1 VLEHLNER
9 PTPPKRVVV
18 MGAGGFVGGAVA
30 ERLGGDGI
38 AVLALGRTDVD
49 LLAPRADERL
59 AGLIEPGDTF
69 VAVSARA
76 PAKDAEMLIENMTMA
91 RAMVRA
97 LKARDGDLAHVV
109 NISSDAVYADAPLP
123 LTEDSPTSPASYHGV
138 MHLAREIMFRSEL
151 ATPFAIVRPT
161 LVYGARD
168 PHNGYGP
175 NRFRRLAAV
184 GQEIVLFGEGEERRD
199 HVLID
204 DVAEVI
210 LRVVT
215 YRSRGVLNVAS
226 GRVASFR
233 GIAEMIA
240 AHFKPPVAVKGSPR
254 TCPMPHGGYRPF
266 DVSACRKA
274 FPDFLFTPLAEGLA
288 KVRAETAGG
297 GR

>member
-1 VLEHLNER
+1 MLEHLNGR

-38 AVLALGRTDVD
+38 AVLALGRTDID

-59 AGLIEPGDTF
+59 ADWIKPGDAF
-69 VAVSARA
+69 IAVSARA
-76 PAKDAEMLIENMTMA
+76 PAKDAEMLIENMMMA

-97 LKARDGDLAHVV
+97 LKARAGDLAHVI

-123 LTEDSPTSPASYHGV
+123 LTEDSPTSPGSYHGV

-151 ATPFAIVRPT
+151 ATPLAILRPT

-175 NRFRRLAAV
+175 NRFRRLAAA
-184 GQEIVLFGEGEERRD
+184 GQEIILFGEGEERRD
-199 HVLID
+199 HALID

-226 GRVASFR
+226 GQVASFR
-233 GIAEMIA
+233 DIAEIIA
-240 AHFKPPVAVKGSPR
+240 THFKPPVAVKGSPR
-254 TCPMPHGGYRPF
+254 TGPMPHGGYRPF
-266 DVSACRKA
+266 DISACRKA
-274 FPDFLFTPLAEGLA
+274 FPDFRFTLLAEGLA
-288 KVRAETAGG
+288 KVRAEAAGG

>member
-38 AVLALGRTDVD
+38 AVLALGRTDID

-59 AGLIEPGDTF
+59 AGLIEPGDAF

-76 PAKDAEMLIENMTMA
+76 PAKDAEMLIENMIMA

-151 ATPFAIVRPT
+151 ATPLAIVRPT

-175 NRFRRLAAV
+175 NRFRRLAAA
-184 GQEIVLFGEGEERRD
+184 GQEIVLFGEGGERRD

-204 DVAEVI
+204 DVAEII

-215 YRSRGVLNVAS
+215 YRSQGVLNIAS
-226 GRVASFR
+226 GQVASFR
-233 GIAEMIA
+233 DIAKIVA

-254 TCPMPHGGYRPF
+254 TGPMPHGGYRPF

-274 FPDFLFTPLAEGLA
+274 FPDFRFTPLAEGLA
-288 KVRAETAGG
+288 KIRAETAGG